1 MEITIKGRH
10 WKPTSTFREYA
21 TEQIE
26 KLTRFSPRLIRAQ
39 LVVTKESYRH
49 QAELHLKGN
58 SIDLLAKS
66 EDRDPRKAL
75 DLVLEKQER
84 ALHRR
89 IEKMKDRK
97 KHGPTVRLELP
108 SAESPRL
115 PATVAPSIEVV
126 RQRPRRP
133 VLSADEAAR
142 TLLDG
147 KKPVLVFSERGS
159 GGLRVAY
166 RLADGQVGLLELE

>member
-10 WKPTSTFREYA
+10 WKPTPTFRDYA
-21 TEQIE
+21 IERIE
-26 KLTRFSPRLIRAQ
+26 KLTRYYPRLIRAQ
-39 LVVTKESYRH
+39 LVVTRESYRH

-66 EDRDPRKAL
+66 EDPDPRRAL
-75 DLVLEKQER
+75 DTVLEKQER

-97 KHGPTVRLELP
+97 KHGRTVRLEAP
-108 SAESPRL
+108 AADSPRL
-115 PATVAPSIEVV
+115 PAATAPSIEVI

-147 KKPVLVFSERGS
+147 KKPVLVFSERGT